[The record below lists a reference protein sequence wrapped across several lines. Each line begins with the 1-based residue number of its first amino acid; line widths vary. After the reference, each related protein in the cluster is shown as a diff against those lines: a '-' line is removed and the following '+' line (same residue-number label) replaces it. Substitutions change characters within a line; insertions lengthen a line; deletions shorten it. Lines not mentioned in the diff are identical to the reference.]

1 MSRPSPALVVAFL
14 ALLVSLTGAAVAAI
28 PARDGDVHLCYDPRT
43 GEVELVDTQRDRFR
57 CPRAWRGF
65 IVDSKPT
72 ELVSPNRRFKVEA
85 TNNGARMAGPQG
97 RVEIGANGVGVT
109 SELPVDVTSDTTVNV
124 TGGSTVRVTGGASTE
139 ITGGATV
146 GVTGGLDVNTTAG
159 RDVNTSAGRNLNTS
173 AGQNLDLFAGGTGR
187 LRSLADLTVQSETT
201 NLELLADDRARLRG
215 KQALIEGLTSFRVDT
230 SEARILSS
238 GIVDIFA
245 SGKLS
250 LKGSTVE
257 SNPPPSGP

>member
-72 ELVSPNRRFKVEA
+72 ELVSPNRQFKVEA
-85 TNNGARMAGPQG
+85 TNNGARIAGPQG
-97 RVEIGANGVGVT
+97 RVEIGNARIAVT
-109 SELPVDVTSDTTVNV
+109 SKVPLDIIGDTSVNV
-124 TGGSTVRVTGGASTE
+124 TGGSSVDVTGGD
-139 ITGGATV
+139 TV
-146 GVTGGLDVNTTAG
+146 GLTGGLDVNTTAG
-159 RDVNTSAGRNLNTS
+159 RDANTTAGRNLNTTV
-173 AGQNLDLFAGGTGR
+173 GQNLDVSAGGTGR
-187 LRSLADLTVQSETT
+187 LRALGDLTVQSDK
-201 NLELLADDRARLRG
+201 NLDLLGTDRARLRG
-215 KQALIEGLTSFRVDT
+215 RLALIEGLNSFRVDT
-230 SEARILSS
+230 PEARILSS
-238 GIVDIFA
+238 GIIDIFA
-245 SGKLS
+245 SGKLT

-257 SNPPPSGP
+257 SDPPPNGGP